1 MALFACN
8 YDNMLFG
15 SNYYRVCLQTIEPDE
30 ILYIVDTDDWVV
42 EEITAEELKRVWSD
56 DLGIV
61 NIAYDTD
68 KDELYFVEDAIDFLE
83 YSSCS
88 DGAFCLS
95 NEDYKITYDNDTR
108 IIAKGSI
115 YTITYERLD
124 YNGNTDTSKDFN
136 EESWCGSIYVN
147 GKQVGII
154 EGGYLCESC
163 EFGVSY
169 AFRTKK
175 YFIVRFIN
183 SIDGDAVAVSMVFR
197 DSKLVDIYA
206 SGTNKDA
213 FKLKEFKPSDTL
225 FQTKSKI
232 KGEYY

>member
-8 YDNMLFG
+8 YGNMLFG

-30 ILYIVDTDDWVV
+30 VLYIVDTDDWVV

-68 KDELYFVEDAIDFLE
+68 KDELYFVEDNIDFYE
-83 YSSCS
+83 YSSVDS
-88 DGAFCLS
+88 SFCLRS
-95 NEDYKITYDNDTR
+95 KDYKIAFGSDTR
-108 IIAKGSI
+108 IIVRGKT
-115 YTITYERLD
+115 YTVSYKRVD
-124 YNGNTDTSKDFN
+124 YNGNTDKSNAFN
-136 EESWCGSIYVN
+136 EESWYVPIYVN
-147 GKQVGII
+147 GKQVGIVK
-154 EGGYLCESC
+154 GGYICESYG
-163 EFGVSY
+163 FDVSY

-175 YFIVRFIN
+175 YFIVRFIK
-183 SIDGDAVAVSMVFR
+183 SIDGYTVAVSLVFR
-197 DSKLVDIYA
+197 GSELVDIFS
-206 SGTNKDA
+206 SGENKDA
-213 FKLKEFKPSDTL
+213 FELTGFEPIDTF